1 MIRWLG
7 IVWGLLVAGVISA
20 RAQTR
25 PFLIGAET
33 IQLERADTRANAYF
47 RAFRPNRATGR
58 WEVDVVVTN
67 GSPQTLRSPLVLR
80 FDVARQISP
89 GIPGSRVDGDGLP
102 FLNLTPLLLDG
113 ELSPGETLRTFT
125 LSLGDGQTRPELVP
139 ALYSRTETSTNPPL
153 ALVRTLAADGL
164 PVAGVTATE
173 IGPDAPQNLVSAR
186 GGWLTLTARPGVRG
200 WRFQRDGFGP
210 VIRLAAGLQPGVINE
225 LPSVQ
230 NGPAPAGD
238 VSSVPGDALPI
249 PSGWSPALLRHGRA
263 GAAAIPASPLGRQS
277 VLAEWDDAALAW
289 RAVRVI
295 SAENADNIALE
306 FPRERTLALLVP
318 DTVPIAPAL
327 PAVGELL
334 PEAFASLETSNL
346 RATGRLSPAT
356 SPASRNAT
364 QVTSVA
370 TVEFTS
376 TAGPLSSGLQFSGQF
391 TEEYRLRDGT
401 RRLLPSYSRRLVAR
415 RPVDAAAN
423 GPLVAEFS
431 VRPFQLL
438 PGEELAEAIIRV
450 EVLAPEAF
458 AGGVLTGAGGSLSD
472 GTLTVSAPAGA
483 FARSEAALLRE
494 FVPAP
499 ETVPAGLV
507 LERAFELNAA
517 QAAPGSFLKLQT
529 PAVSPN
535 RDFVLARAVFDEG
548 RHGFQPVQRF
558 RSDATGQL
566 TSVEPVLGD
575 RLQGMDGGGQYW
587 LFQTAA
593 PEALVAGAGRDSAG
607 NPAAGLLARRGP
619 WSAFTDAAGRFQLLA
634 PAGRSEVSL
643 LDSATG
649 DTGLAE
655 VEVAGAL
662 AAVQAA
668 VDAAPRGPR
677 VVTVSPANVATGV
690 PRVTP
695 VVVTFN
701 RPLNPV
707 TVVAGGVRL
716 LGAADVPV
724 SASVSLN
731 LAGTAVTLLPTSPL
745 APAAVH
751 RVQIALTVADL
762 TARPVEGAREFQF
775 TTVDDSVARGI
786 AAQVTI
792 YAPGSTN
799 LTAEV
804 LNRIPAYDPAR
815 DFDGIV
821 IEGSPGTAEPGRPVI
836 LVNESTGE
844 TQTVLADVD
853 GSFVSFVRGSVD
865 DFISAVLVNANG
877 TRNQLPATRQ
887 RFDDGTVGLFASGGT
902 IRSTGPGVPVDLIVD
917 PGSVSGKTLFK
928 LESLTTN
935 TFHELIAGKLPA
947 GAGPI
952 LGAFELTESGDPLG
966 SAADISV
973 PVKLADLGLPPG
985 SEPTNFAF
993 VVVMPLRV
1001 DGRTVHQ
1008 IVDKAT
1014 YEATGPEGG
1023 RVRTASPPFVGM
1035 LARKLSALAASA
1047 GASAV
1052 TTPKVASNNENP
1064 HKGETAV
1071 FGIMPLFA
1079 RGPLEVGGFVR
1090 AITRN
1095 EDGTETSRNLPG
1107 AAVRIVQAADVENP
1121 DASPLAFDGDL
1132 VSISDERGNFGFL
1145 FRPSEATETRALM
1158 ATHPRFPFQRPHTG
1172 TFAGERQ
1179 GITVVN
1185 AELHFLELPS
1195 SLSAVEGTAP
1205 PRVTVGHEPA
1215 LPAAGSGDGATIFVT
1230 AVDDK
1235 LVGPPS
1241 LRIEYAEDQ
1250 RGNLLAES
1258 AVTLTPVAGE
1268 ADQPGRKVRQF
1279 RVNLNQAGRVVL
1291 IAAAADDLGQTDTA
1305 QHAVSFGV
1313 TRPVLPPGDAADL
1326 SSLRVTFAWPPANA
1340 TNLPALLPITVRFNR
1355 ALPAELLQPGQ
1366 FDWLTFDAAHSLRRV
1381 TASGDRREVT
1391 VFYDGRPTG
1400 PVSLTV
1406 GPGIRGES
1414 GKDFDQ
1420 DSESAG
1426 AQPFTLEF
1434 AQTEGIT
1441 ADFEGQSGAG
1451 VLQLGRFAY
1460 ALERRSV
1467 EGTLKVL
1474 DFADPR
1480 EPEVIST
1487 IKVGY
1492 PTAFAL
1498 IPGYSLPMTPEG
1510 GCVTE
1515 DLLAL
1520 FTGHANEPKYLQLGR
1535 IENGRVTL
1543 GRRLILSG
1551 GGTDGDG
1558 QPSVAEGVTDTESL
1572 SQIVKAKWSPPYL
1585 GYLELG
1591 ADVTSIRLL
1600 NLTAFQRAVARKGVL
1615 DPAAP
1620 LNGTDGTDANGD
1632 GDFCDEGDQFP
1643 VPGRDPLHPPG
1654 MAFST
1659 APVTRAERIDDF
1671 DFDAGLG
1678 LMVGISRFVGTNQ
1691 PPRFATLLAATDTNR
1706 LDAAFLNFGATESL
1720 RRVLLLPGLTLETL
1734 TNRVVRDVALVS
1746 IGTGGDGALAI
1757 VDVTVP
1763 SAPQL
1768 LNRFSVPPGEGT
1780 PAGLQRR
1787 ADGLI
1792 AVATSRSTLLLEP
1805 SQLARPATGVTH
1817 PSIVS
1822 RVEGTGTGVR
1832 DFVADASGVNLTHGG
1847 GTRRYVETA
1856 PQFSFVHFNA
1866 PINPKDLAAQPPAT
1880 VAGFLRSATPVRVA
1894 EVMPAGTGTNVPA
1907 LDPERHYYVLVEAPG
1922 GAADSEGLLPLVLSA
1937 VDASGLPQPDRGGTV
1952 VPAVVGD
1959 EQLYSALIG
1968 RRFLDVALTVINLR
1982 RGAGA
1987 AANAVGTL
1995 AKIKTALAVASNAQK
2010 LVGRLSVLA
2019 TKLRLLPDQFVARRL
2034 TDDPD
2039 HPLYNRFLAGP
2050 FVLLGGAPDAE
2061 QLTALRDQA
2070 AARELDRVYLRPSPR
2085 LWVGLPSERQR
2096 SALQIVRPFSPP
2108 ASKLPGFVSQLRL
2121 NPSVTIAGIQI
2132 PFAGDAIEQAANL
2145 TISNPG
2151 NPIGNFFDQGE
2162 TVTLLVSLLN
2172 NVPVVSAI
2180 VKGDWQP
2187 LLLPGA
2193 HGLLR
2198 VNYTERPMILV
2209 PGFAGS
2215 KLEVNG
2221 KNAWISLA
2229 LTDEG
2234 RELKSL
2240 RLNPDGTPVAP
2251 SFATDAVRY
2260 SVETPLVDLEPIYGT
2275 WLEHLTGELGMTEYD
2290 FRRPGLLGG
2299 PSGAQVE
2306 ARLRLDGQPQLDQSP
2321 TPNLFVF
2328 PYDWRLDSQRSAEK
2342 LREYVRLALE
2352 LNPDAD
2358 GVDLVG
2364 HSNGGL
2370 VARAYM
2376 LLPGQRPLVKRLIT
2390 VGTPWL
2396 GAPKPLAGLRTGDM
2410 NEPGINI
2417 VAPIPAVRK
2426 MLQFAPGAHQLL
2438 PSREY
2443 FDLGFRPLV
2452 EDGVDV
2458 NTNGVAN
2465 EAFTFEGF
2473 MDTLAKH
2480 FLRKPVEELG
2490 FTLESLPGGEHPVR
2504 AKANGFREGRPV
2516 GIGIGDHREDASDVE
2531 MHHIVGMGAVPD
2543 TVGQIRVRGRLVPQP
2558 ATTNVTLSVARVSS
2572 RETDQVRDGT
2582 DVLITPEDGVLAVNP
2597 TNQFRMSEEIEVRYV
2612 SGDGTVPIASLA
2624 RGYRGG
2630 DGTDLNARGARV
2642 YPLIGAFQ
2650 DELTGHNP
2658 MLTTD
2663 TFLNLFDAVYGGR
2676 PVEQVTVTVGEA
2688 SFTEGSLGSLSVNGS
2703 VPSGGDKPI
2712 SFVVDFGDGGVELRH
2727 GLGGVTVQHRYRQSG
2742 TYLVTVGAAT
2752 DDGIYGLASRKVVV
2766 ANVPPA
2772 VTIKGVAAGEEVG
2785 LGDTRVLFAEVSD
2798 PGLDDRHT
2806 FAWKL
2811 PGGQARGVSQFA
2823 SPVTFD
2829 EPGTQT
2835 VTVEVSDG
2843 EEVGTATLTV
2853 NVRGLAAGE
2862 PVPGFGADSA
2872 LLAGRARRAALP
2884 GFVGGHPELIVRVHG
2899 HAPGAF
2905 ETTGVSVKQEGLG
2918 SAIEAVLRGGVMVA
2932 LFSPRG
2938 ALGVELS
2945 LDRLRLPLVARF
2957 LGQLAQDSEYV
2968 RLLRELPNETAGID
2982 FAATS
2987 ALVGVQGKDGPLEV
3001 DLLYLEGGI
3010 PNVLRR
3016 WRVPQVATGEGVRL
3030 TVDWRRGEGGELE
3043 AVLERVTPSLLTG
3056 GTLDGN
3062 PLGTLLPVF
3071 SVAGEQ
3077 AAGDRLGPATVG
3089 LLNPATDQVTLLA
3102 RDNLT
3107 ADTNVVLYAVF
3118 DADENGRL
3126 DDDTFYPLDT
3136 NVVTFARLPKRPFA
3150 VVGVDEQGNVGSL
3163 DPFRV
3168 TETRNF
3174 LGQKAAGQSTT
3185 DYEQKLTAIRETVR
3199 AVITEARD
3207 SGVIKD
3213 RFLLKPEHLWVFE
3226 QGSGA
3231 NLWKADF
3238 VRRCNGIY
3246 LPGKSDNDYELFL
3259 PVHLGA
3265 PYGFSE
3271 AERQRFE
3278 ADGPHDD
3285 ATLTGDWYF
3294 RRPTGL
3300 DAAGSPT
3307 ADDGAIVTWE
3317 YAYPVGQEP
3326 GSEFTLRVSR
3336 QATDDDLAAGFHS
3349 PLTPAEVIAREF
3361 TRTVTG
3367 TPARRKLLPDTSFF
3381 PERQEHFKFG
3391 HLHLQRPPEFG
3402 DDPIGDG
3409 GTGRQMLMLK
3419 WLLEGAFVTASD
3431 EGGAGDFSP
3440 GAPTLAQIF
3449 ANWQQVG
3456 VPRAEGLEWG
3466 LFQDFAALKAKP
3478 FQTAEIRFGP
3488 NAAAQRLRILQ
3499 RSVDDAVA
3507 QQQASRLKK
3516 LGKAAIR
3523 ATLARLAGDANL
3535 NALVAGVPASRV
3547 TDNPVRSFEH
3557 FILETA
3563 RSSEAARAAFGDFA
3577 KDRDDLTEPPDLG
3590 DFLRAKNGDRDY
3602 LGLIVSEPGLYERF
3616 VTTTFTFLRNVVQRP
3631 TQSPYRDFVRA
3642 LPGRNGTPELR
3653 QRLDNLRLVLNG
3665 DGPGRPGLLALNT
3678 DRRLSA
3684 IEVPLAA
3691 EAYSPGAPDEGSVRG
3706 SSREGSN
3713 GDEPSATPARIARSA
3728 TPAETLAE
3736 ISLQAD
3742 QDVTLRDGAPVPDP
3756 SLRTAVDDD
3765 DSSFEL
3771 DVEVVDSLSD
3781 EDDTTVV
3788 RQDRLPGEVPAPVE
3802 MPPLN
3807 LIEGL
3812 FLDASGSAAREVR
3825 THAED
3830 MGRNQLPSP
3839 GRLLRTTDRL
3849 FLRFRSEPGLSAG
3862 TLQLSVTPLGGE
3874 PLLFPL
3880 NERPGEPGIYVTTG
3894 MDPARFAIVEEEE
3907 FTFDVLKEGSVVAT
3921 AGFTLDVLDVAG
3933 AGIDRFYDLSDR
3945 DIVAALGTQAGARIA
3960 GDVNFPNDLVA
3971 RGRLAEWLAFV
3982 RNAGSQTPGIG
3993 KADLLILSSH
4003 GSGNGSLSDDQGR
4016 TLFVPN
4022 STTGEGFVSSSDWNL
4037 DVDWVLLASCNQLTP
4052 DTAGTGA
4059 INWKRAFTSPVKPI
4073 HGLLGAFKPV
4083 PADLRGVY
4091 TDVFGDI
4098 VEGVAVLTAY
4108 RKGMEQ
4114 AGLSWA
4120 ALYQRRNENETF
4132 NALEADAVELR
4143 PGDLLYNRGGLNA
4156 PEVCGRADVGI
4167 APVPA
4172 DGSADGLRV
4181 WPSLSVRVEP
4191 LVTSNTPA
4199 FRQHRVASVRSD
4211 LVHWKRPAKA
4221 EREAGSAEQVTELAA
4236 QFLARELPDIPSLRL
4251 EQVAPEMIGEVGADG
4266 GIAERTN
4273 RWTVAYQASVAGVPL
4288 WRSRVLLRTDADG
4301 VDQLAGKAHF
4311 VALPSGPGELALSL
4325 ADVLPAV
4332 RDLAAQQGWTDF
4344 SVGGSQLLYADPATL
4359 AKPASQSPSKL
4370 TVEPLWRITLDLR
4383 PAAGGI
4389 ARDYRFV
4396 WIHALTGKPVSVT
4409 TY

>member
-1 MIRWLG
+1 MIRWLE
-7 IVWGLLVAGVISA
+7 IALGLLVAGVIAA

-33 IQLERADTRANAYF
+33 VQLERADSRASAYF

-80 FDVARQISP
+80 FDVARQIAP

-102 FLNLTPLLLDG
+102 FLNLTPLLFDG

-125 LSLGDGQTRPELVP
+125 LSLGDGETRPELVL

-153 ALVRTLAADGL
+153 ALVRT
-164 PVAGVTATE
+164 VSAGVTATE
-173 IGPDAPQNLVSAR
+173 LGPDVPQSFVSAR

-200 WRFQRDGFGP
+200 WRFQRDGFGS

-225 LPSVQ
+225 LPSVE
-230 NGPAPAGD
+230 NGPAATGD
-238 VSSVPGDALPI
+238 VSLVSRDAFPI
-249 PSGWSPALLRHGRA
+249 PSGWSPALLWHGRA

-289 RAVRVI
+289 RTVRVI
-295 SAENADNIALE
+295 SAENAENIALE

-318 DTVPIAPAL
+318 DTVPVVPAL
-327 PAVGELL
+327 PALGELL
-334 PEAFASLETSNL
+334 PEAFAPLETSNL
-346 RATGRLSPAT
+346 RAAGRLSPAT

-415 RPVDAAAN
+415 RPVDAAAD

-517 QAAPGSFLKLQT
+517 QATPGSSLKLQM
-529 PAVSPN
+529 PALTPN

-558 RSDATGQL
+558 RSDAVGQL
-566 TSVEPVLGD
+566 TSVEPVAGD
-575 RLQGMDGGGQYW
+575 RLPGLDGGGQYW

-593 PEALVAGAGRDSAG
+593 PEALVAGDGRDSAG

-677 VVTVSPANVATGV
+677 VVTVSPANVATDV

-701 RPLNPV
+701 RPLNPI

-716 LGAADVPV
+716 MGAADVPV

-745 APAAVH
+745 ATATLH
-751 RVQIALTVADL
+751 RVQIAPTVTDL

-799 LTAEV
+799 LTAEI

-928 LESLTTN
+928 MESLTTN
-935 TFHELIAGKLPA
+935 TFHELIGGKLPA

-1035 LARKLSALAASA
+1035 LARKLATLANGA
-1047 GASAV
+1047 GMSLV
-1052 TTPKVASNNENP
+1052 TVPKVASDNDNP
-1064 HKGETAV
+1064 HKGETAA
-1071 FGIMPLFA
+1071 FGIMPLIA

-1090 AITRN
+1090 AITRR
-1095 EDGTETSRNLPG
+1095 EDGTETAQNLPG
-1107 AAVRIVQAADVENP
+1107 ATVRIVQAADVENP
-1121 DASPLAFDGDL
+1121 DSSPIAFDGDL
-1132 VSISDERGNFGFL
+1132 ISISDERGNFGFL
-1145 FRPSEATETRALM
+1145 FRPSEATETRALI
-1158 ATHPRFPFQRPHTG
+1158 ATHPRFPFQRPRTG
-1172 TFAGERQ
+1172 AFAGERQ

-1185 AELHFLELPS
+1185 AELHFLELPP
-1195 SLSAVEGTAP
+1195 SLSGVEGTAP

-1215 LPAAGSGDGATIFVT
+1215 LPAAGTGDGATIFVT

-1241 LRIEYAEDQ
+1241 LRIAYAEDQ
-1250 RGNLLAES
+1250 RGDLLAES

-1268 ADQPGRKVRQF
+1268 ADRPGRKVRQF

-1305 QHAVSFGV
+1305 QHAVSFGG
-1313 TRPVLPPGDAADL
+1313 TRPVLPPGDPADL

-1366 FDWLTFDAAHSLRRV
+1366 LDWLTFDAAHSLRRV

-1434 AQTEGIT
+1434 AQTDGIT

-1480 EPEVIST
+1480 EPEEIST

-1498 IPGYSLPMTPEG
+1498 IPGYSLPMTLAG

-1615 DPAAP
+1615 DPVAP
-1620 LNGTDGTDANGD
+1620 LNGFDGVDANGD
-1632 GDFCDEGDQFP
+1632 GDFCDDGDQFP

-1678 LMVGISRFVGTNQ
+1678 LMVGISRFVDTNL
-1691 PPRFATLLAATDTNR
+1691 PPRFATLLAAADTNR
-1706 LDAAFLNFGATESL
+1706 LDAAFVNFGATDSL
-1720 RRVLLLPGLTLETL
+1720 RRVLLLPGLTLETP
-1734 TNRVVRDVALVS
+1734 TNRVVRDVAVVS
-1746 IGTGGDGALAI
+1746 IGTGSDGALAI

-1787 ADGLI
+1787 ADGLL

-1805 SQLARPATGVTH
+1805 LQLARPAAGGVH
-1817 PSIVS
+1817 PSIVG

-1880 VAGFLRSATPVRVA
+1880 VAGFLRSATPVGVA
-1894 EVMPAGTGTNVPA
+1894 DVMPAGTGTNVPA
-1907 LDPERHYYVLVEAPG
+1907 LAPERHYYVLVDAPG
-1922 GAADSEGLLPLVLSA
+1922 GAADAEGRLPLVLSA

-1968 RRFLDVALTVINLR
+1968 RRFLEVALTVVNLR

-1987 AANAVGTL
+1987 AANAAGTL

-2096 SALQIVRPFSPP
+2096 SVLQIVRPFSPP

-2121 NPSVTIAGIQI
+2121 NPSATIAGIQI

-2215 KLEVNG
+2215 RLEVDG
-2221 KNAWISLA
+2221 DEAWPFTLPFSRDLEA
-2229 LTDEG
+2229 LQ
-2234 RELKSL
+2234 
-2240 RLNPDGTPVAP
+2240 LNPEGEGERA
-2251 SFATDAVRY
+2251 FATDAIRHVI
-2260 SVETPLVDLEPIYGT
+2260 EQPVDAISIYGG
-2275 WLEHLTGELGMTEYD
+2275 WLNHLTSDLGLTEYNYRAGNPD
-2290 FRRPGLLGG
+2290 
-2299 PSGAQVE
+2299 GATVE
-2306 ARLRLDGQPQLDQSP
+2306 RRLRLDAEPLIGQFP
-2321 TPNLFVF
+2321 TPSLFVF
-2328 PYDWRLDSQRSAEK
+2328 PSDWRLDNQKSAEK
-2342 LREYVRLALE
+2342 LRDYVRLALE

-2370 VARAYM
+2370 VARAYL

-2396 GAPKPLAGLRTGDM
+2396 GSPKPLAGLRTGDL
-2410 NEPGINI
+2410 NEFGINLL
-2417 VAPIPAVRK
+2417 APVSAVRK
-2426 MLQFAPGAHQLL
+2426 VLQFAPGVHQLL
-2438 PSREY
+2438 PAKEY

-2452 EDGVDV
+2452 EDGFDV

-2465 EAFTFEGF
+2465 EAFTFDGF
-2473 MDTLAKH
+2473 METLARH
-2480 FLRKPVEELG
+2480 FLRQPVAELG
-2490 FTLESLPGGEHPVR
+2490 LSLEEHPVR
-2504 AKANGFREGRPV
+2504 KNANGFRLGKP
-2516 GIGIGDHREDASDVE
+2516 IADHSADAPDVE
-2531 MHHIVGMGAVPD
+2531 MHHIFGMGAAPD
-2543 TVGQIRVRGRLVPQP
+2543 TIGQLRVRGRMVPQR
-2558 ATTNVTLSVARVSS
+2558 ATTNLTLSVARVTSF
-2572 RETDQVRDGT
+2572 ETEQVRDGA
-2582 DVLITPEDGVLAVNP
+2582 DALVSPGDGLLAVNP
-2597 TNQFRMSEEIEVRYV
+2597 TNQFRMHEEVEVRFV
-2612 SGDGTVPIASLA
+2612 SGDGTVPIGSLA
-2624 RGYRGG
+2624 RGHGS
-2630 DGTDLNARGARV
+2630 DHDLNAPQAHV
-2642 YPLIGAFQ
+2642 YPLVGASGEEFTVHNDMLGTERFQ
-2650 DELTGHNP
+2650 D
-2658 MLTTD
+2658 
-2663 TFLNLFDAVYGGR
+2663 LFAAIYGGR
-2676 PVEQVTVTVGEA
+2676 EVSQLTVTLGGVAG
-2688 SFTEGSLGSLSVNGS
+2688 FNEGALGSLNV
-2703 VPSGGDKPI
+2703 SGTVSTGQSAGI
-2712 SFVVDFGDGGVELRH
+2712 SYVVDFGDGGVELRH
-2727 GLGGVTVQHRYRQSG
+2727 GSAGAAVVFQHRYRQSG
-2742 TYLVTVGAAT
+2742 TYLVTVGATT
-2752 DDGIYGLASRKVVV
+2752 DEGICGLTSTRLVV
-2766 ANVPPA
+2766 ANVAPE
-2772 VTIKGVAAGEEVG
+2772 VTLRGLAAGEELN
-2785 LGDTRVLFAEVSD
+2785 LGDTRVIFAEVKD
-2798 PGLDDRHT
+2798 PGLDDLHS
-2806 FAWKL
+2806 FVWKL
-2811 PGGQARGVSQFA
+2811 PGGQARGRNQFA
-2823 SPVTFD
+2823 VPVTFD
-2829 EPGTQT
+2829 ETGAQT
-2835 VTVEVSDG
+2835 VTVEVADG
-2843 EEVGTATLTV
+2843 DGGVGEASVTV
-2853 NVRGLAAGE
+2853 NVRGLAASG
-2862 PVPGFGADSA
+2862 PLPNFGADSA
-2872 LLAGRARRAALP
+2872 SAAGRLRRANLP
-2884 GFVGGHPELIVRVHG
+2884 GFVGGHPEIIVRVHG
-2899 HAPGAF
+2899 HAPGALD
-2905 ETTGVSVKQEGLG
+2905 TTGLSTKQDGENPGLLG
-2918 SAIEAVLRGGVMVA
+2918 DQFFSLRPG
-2932 LFSPRG
+2932 
-2938 ALGVELS
+2938 ELAAATV
-2945 LDRLRLPLVARF
+2945 DRLFLPLGKLF
-2957 LGQLAQDSEYV
+2957 IGQLAQDTEYA
-2968 RLLRELPNETAGID
+2968 RLVRELPEEGGEADSAPTR
-2982 FAATS
+2982 
-2987 ALVGVQGKDGPLEV
+2987 ALVGALGQGGPMQV
-3001 DLLYLEGGI
+3001 DLLYLEGGT
-3010 PNVLRR
+3010 PKVLRR
-3016 WRVPQVATGEGVRL
+3016 WELAAVPANEGVRL
-3030 TVDWRRGEGGELE
+3030 RFDWIELE
-3043 AVLERVTPSLLTG
+3043 GVLERVTPGALSAG
-3056 GTLDGN
+3056 SLDGSAVEVV
-3062 PLGTLLPVF
+3062 PPKF
-3071 SVAGEQ
+3071 SAFSEQ
-3077 AAGDRLGPATVG
+3077 AAGDRFGPATVG
-3089 LLNPATDQVTLLA
+3089 ILNPATDQVTILG

-3107 ADTNVVLYAVF
+3107 AETNLVLFAVF
-3118 DADENGRL
+3118 DANENGRL

-3168 TETRNF
+3168 AETRNF

-3185 DYEQKLTAIRETVR
+3185 DYEQKLTAIRDTVR
-3199 AVITEARD
+3199 TVVTEARD

-3259 PVHLGA
+3259 PVHLGS

-3278 ADGPHDD
+3278 ADGPHED

-3294 RRPTGL
+3294 RQPTGL
-3300 DAAGSPT
+3300 DAVGSPT

-3317 YAYPVGQEP
+3317 YAYPVGLEP
-3326 GSEFTLRVSR
+3326 GGEFTLRVSR
-3336 QATDDDLAAGFHS
+3336 QASDDDLANGFHS

-3361 TRTVTG
+3361 TRTVTQN
-3367 TPARRKLLPDTSFF
+3367 PARRKLLPDTSFF

-3431 EGGAGDFSP
+3431 DGSAGDFSP

-3456 VPRAEGLEWG
+3456 VPRAEGFEWG

-3478 FQTAEIRFGP
+3478 FQTAEIRLGP
-3488 NAAAQRLRILQ
+3488 KPAAQRLRILQ

-3535 NALVAGVPASRV
+3535 NALVAGVPASRL
-3547 TDNPVRSFEH
+3547 TDNSVRSFEH

-3563 RSSEAARAAFGDFA
+3563 RSSDAAKAAFGDFA

-3616 VTTTFTFLRNVVQRP
+3616 VTTTFTFLRNGVQRP
-3631 TQSPYRDFVRA
+3631 TQSPYLDFVRA

-3653 QRLDNLRLVLNG
+3653 QRLDNLGLVLNG
-3665 DGPGRPGLLALNT
+3665 AGPARPGLFALNT

-3713 GDEPSATPARIARSA
+3713 GDGPSATPARIARSA

-3736 ISLQAD
+3736 ISLQPD

-3788 RQDRLPGEVPAPVE
+3788 RQNRLPGEVPAPVE
-3802 MPPLN
+3802 LPPLD

-3825 THAED
+3825 THPED
-3830 MGRNQLPSP
+3830 MGKNQLPSP
-3839 GRLLRTTDRL
+3839 GRLLRTTDRM
-3849 FLRFRSEPGLSAG
+3849 FLRFRSEPGHSAG
-3862 TLQLSVTPLGGE
+3862 TLQLSVTPLGGG

-3880 NERPGEPGIYVTTG
+3880 NERPGEPGMYVTAG

-4003 GSGNGSLSDDQGR
+4003 GSGDGSLSDDQGR

-4022 STTGEGFVSSSDWNL
+4022 ATTGEGFVSASDWNL

-4052 DTAGTGA
+4052 DPAGTGA

-4083 PADLRGVY
+4083 PADLRRVY

-4098 VEGVAVLTAY
+4098 VEGMAVLEAY
-4108 RKGMEQ
+4108 QKAMEGS
-4114 AGLSWA
+4114 GLSWA
-4120 ALYQRRNENETF
+4120 ALYQRRNENESF
-4132 NALEADAVELR
+4132 NALEADAVELQ

-4156 PEVCGRADVGI
+4156 PEVCGRADAGT
-4167 APVPA
+4167 APVKA

-4199 FRQHRVASVRSD
+4199 FRQHRVASVQSD

-4221 EREAGSAEQVTELAA
+4221 EREAGSAEQVMELAA

-4266 GIAERTN
+4266 GVSERTN
-4273 RWTVAYQASVAGVPL
+4273 RWTVAYQAAVAGVPL

-4301 VDQLAGKAHF
+4301 VDRLAGKAHF
-4311 VALPSGPGELALSL
+4311 VAPPTGPGAPALSL

-4332 RDLAAQQGWTDF
+4332 RELAAQQGWTDF
-4344 SVGGSQLLYADPATL
+4344 SVGDSQLLYADPATL
-4359 AKPASQSPSKL
+4359 AKPASQSPTKL